1 MNSQHVILLLILGL
15 FIWVLG
21 TVYFAY
27 AGPAIMET
35 TGLAYW
41 VSFALSPLLAA
52 AICVVILRWCHIP
65 SVDWASAMVLL
76 AVPGMFGEA
85 VVLTHLGIFM
95 PRLHA
100 TSGGKYGAFLFATYA
115 VVLGVAEFVSLRAI
129 R

>member
-1 MNSQHVILLLILGL
+1 MNPQHVILLLALGL
-15 FIWVLG
+15 LIWVLG

-35 TGLAYW
+35 TGRAYW
-41 VSFALSPLLAA
+41 VSFALSPLLSA
-52 AICVVILRWCHIP
+52 AICIAIVRSCHIP

-76 AVPGMFGEA
+76 ALPGMLGEA

-115 VVLGVAEFVSLRAI
+115 VVLGIAEFVSLRAI